1 MLGILDELALKYS
14 VYISDLRLCPFLTGK
29 AFSDLSDYLQR
40 QTHPLNEWS
49 DTVSY
54 LSGRQ
59 IAFQTYQEVED
70 YLKQFSTSFS

>member
-40 QTHPLNEWS
+40 QTHPLNE
-49 DTVSY
+49 
-54 LSGRQ
+54 
-59 IAFQTYQEVED
+59 
-70 YLKQFSTSFS
+70 